1 LQLASKA
8 LILGVSVLLNQNLKH
23 MKQLKKTRVKLPSGE
38 EVIGQSIPD
47 SLLNQDKLKKLGKA
61 KSRTSKKRKK

>member
-1 LQLASKA
+1 
-8 LILGVSVLLNQNLKH
+8 
-23 MKQLKKTRVKLPSGE
+23 MKKLKKTRVKLPPKE
-38 EVIGQSIPD
+38 EILGQSIPD